1 MRIESVRFQNLN
13 SLQGNWSIDFT
24 HPTYSQEG
32 IFTITGPTGAGK
44 STILDAICLALYG
57 RTPRLE
63 TISTSTNDIMSRL
76 TGECFAEVTF
86 KTTKGRY
93 RAHWSQRRARGKAD
107 GTLQSAKHEIADVDS
122 GKVLASRLRETKDVI
137 EELTG
142 MDFDRFTRSMLLAQG
157 DFAKFLK
164 ASADERAPMLEQ
176 ITGTGIYSQI
186 SQTVFERAKAEDE
199 ALQALKSAQEAI
211 AVLSEK
217 EKAAE
222 EKALE
227 EAKTQQIATKKTLNR
242 INADITWQTQ
252 FEKAAQDKITYTQQ
266 KAKAQ
271 QALEAFAEDLSR
283 LQWAMKA
290 ASFDDTYGKL
300 VQLRTSVSE
309 NQKQLKNYQQEE
321 PQQIVSVKEL
331 ADAKDA
337 QEQAV
342 KESESDLS
350 QLRPILSEVKTL
362 DVKISEARNKVD
374 ATQKEKTKFENQK
387 ASDIAN
393 RKTLIA
399 DHQKD
404 ENTLLTCQTY
414 ATEHAVDQKLAEEFT
429 VIIERMKDLQTKRKA
444 LTTKQTQ
451 WVNAKNAQTTQGK
464 EIAAK
469 VTQADTARNA
479 YINAVEAY
487 EAQRTLIAKLLGD
500 QTQTSLQTMLEAK
513 RKEREIAKV
522 MRSLQ
527 DHRRDLKAGEPCPL
541 CGALEHPYA
550 TDLVIDEDAIDCEIK
565 SLESTLHQY
574 AQAQEKLN
582 KLKENKLKAQAKV
595 QSIEA
600 SLKGL
605 QTLLESLK
613 QTTVQAERDFHTAQD
628 EYRETTNNLLAELAA
643 YKPEIKEVNLAEPK
657 TLLTGFKAR
666 IDAWKHNTE
675 TLEVVNK
682 RLSEYEATL
691 ALIDQKIAQVSA
703 RIDEESAKLTSQKD
717 ELAKWQNKRS
727 ELFGAQD
734 PVKVESEY
742 EAKLKVL
749 KEAFASQAQEHQ
761 KACSKLENLQGQIKA
776 LCDTIQSQ
784 DAQLKAQEEE
794 FIQSLV
800 SEGFTDEMHF
810 VSLRLSSGARQALLT
825 QYEQLK
831 TLESNAATLF
841 KKAEET
847 LSTLALVPHTEATL
861 DDLLALKNTEDARME
876 ALIRAISTSEAKLAA
891 DEKARTE
898 FAQQTRLISAQEIE
912 VQRWSMLRALIGSA
926 DGKKFR
932 NFAQGIT
939 FEMVVYLANIE
950 LQKLSKRYLLTRN
963 KDNELELEVIDNYQ
977 AGQVRSTKNL
987 SGGESFLV
995 SLALALGLAKMSSR
1009 NVSVESIF
1017 LDEGFGTLD
1026 EETLETAL
1034 HMLSNLHQSGKL
1046 IGVISHVTVLKD
1058 RISTQISVTPEAE
1071 GKSVMVGPGC
1081 KREST

>member
-1 MRIESVRFQNLN
+1 
-13 SLQGNWSIDFT
+13 
-24 HPTYSQEG
+24 
-32 IFTITGPTGAGK
+32 
-44 STILDAICLALYG
+44 
-57 RTPRLE
+57 
-63 TISTSTNDIMSRL
+63 
-76 TGECFAEVTF
+76 
-86 KTTKGRY
+86 
-93 RAHWSQRRARGKAD
+93 
-107 GTLQSAKHEIADVDS
+107 
-122 GKVLASRLRETKDVI
+122 
-137 EELTG
+137 

-217 EKAAE
+217 EKASE

-227 EAKTQQIATKKTLNR
+227 EAKTQQKATKETLNR

-271 QALEAFAEDLSR
+271 QALEAFAKDLSR

-300 VQLRTSVSE
+300 LQLRTSVSE

-321 PQQIVSVKEL
+321 PQQIASVKEL
-331 ADAKDA
+331 SDAKNA

-342 KESESDLS
+342 KESESNLS

-387 ASDIAN
+387 ASDLAN

-414 ATEHAVDQKLAEEFT
+414 ATEHAVDQTLAEEFAI
-429 VIIERMKDLQTKRKA
+429 IIERMKGLQTKRKA
-444 LTTKQTQ
+444 LTKKQTQ
-451 WVNAKNAQTTQGK
+451 WDNAKNTQATQEK
-464 EIAAK
+464 EIAAE
-469 VTQADTARNA
+469 VTQSDTARNA
-479 YINAVEAY
+479 YINTVEAS
-487 EAQRTLIAKLLGD
+487 ETQRTLIAKLLGD

-582 KLKENKLKAQAKV
+582 KLKETELKAQAKV
-595 QSIEA
+595 QSIEV
-600 SLKGL
+600 SLKGQ

-643 YKPEIKEVNLAEPK
+643 YKPEIKEIDLAEPN
-657 TLLTGFKAR
+657 TLLTDFKAR
-666 IDAWKHNTE
+666 IDAWNHNTE
-675 TLEVVNK
+675 LLEVVNK

-691 ALIDQKIAQVSA
+691 ALIDQKIAQASSRV
-703 RIDEESAKLTSQKD
+703 DEESAKLMSQKD

-727 ELFGAQD
+727 ELFGTQD
-734 PVKVESEY
+734 PVKVESEH

-749 KEAFASQAQEHQ
+749 KEAFATQAQKHQ
-761 KACSKLENLQGQIKA
+761 KASSKLENLQGQIKA
-776 LCDTIQSQ
+776 LCDTLQSQ
-784 DAQLKAQEEE
+784 GAQLKAQEEE

-800 SEGFTDEMHF
+800 SEGFIDEMHF

-861 DDLLALKNTEDARME
+861 DDLLALKNREDARME

-891 DEKARTE
+891 DEKAKTE
-898 FAQQTRLISAQEIE
+898 FAQQAHLISAQEIE
-912 VQRWSMLRALIGSA
+912 AQRWSMLRALIGSA

>member
-13 SLQGNWSIDFT
+13 SLQGSWSINFT

-86 KTTKGRY
+86 KTTQGRY

-107 GTLQSAKHEIADVDS
+107 GALQSAKHEIADVDS

-217 EKAAE
+217 EKASE
-222 EKALE
+222 EKALQ
-227 EAKTQQIATKKTLNR
+227 EAKTQQKATKETLNR

-271 QALEAFAEDLSR
+271 QALEAFAKDLSR

-321 PQQIVSVKEL
+321 PQQIASVKEL
-331 ADAKDA
+331 SDAKNA

-342 KESESDLS
+342 KESESNLS

-387 ASDIAN
+387 ASDLAN

-414 ATEHAVDQKLAEEFT
+414 ATEHAVDQTLAEEFAI
-429 VIIERMKDLQTKRKA
+429 IIERMKGLQTKRKA
-444 LTTKQTQ
+444 LTAKQTQ
-451 WVNAKNAQTTQGK
+451 WDNAKNTQATQEK
-464 EIAAK
+464 EIAAE
-469 VTQADTARNA
+469 VTQSDTARNA
-479 YINAVEAY
+479 YINTVEAS
-487 EAQRTLIAKLLGD
+487 ETQRTLIAKLLGD

-582 KLKENKLKAQAKV
+582 ELKETELKAQAKV

-600 SLKGL
+600 SLKGQ

-643 YKPEIKEVNLAEPK
+643 YKPEIKEVDLAEPK

-682 RLSEYEATL
+682 RLSGYEATL

-761 KACSKLENLQGQIKA
+761 KACSKLQNLQGQIKA

-898 FAQQTRLISAQEIE
+898 FVQQTRLISAQEIE

>member
-107 GTLQSAKHEIADVDS
+107 GALQSAKHEIADVDS

-362 DVKISEARNKVD
+362 DVKISEAHNKVD

-451 WVNAKNAQTTQGK
+451 WGNAKNAQTTQEK

-643 YKPEIKEVNLAEPK
+643 YKPEIKEVDLAEPK

-761 KACSKLENLQGQIKA
+761 KACSKLQNLQGQIKA

-950 LQKLSKRYLLTRN
+950 LQKLSKRYILTRN

-1009 NVSVESIF
+1009 NVSLESIF

>member
-1 MRIESVRFQNLN
+1 M
-13 SLQGNWSIDFT
+13 
-24 HPTYSQEG
+24 
-32 IFTITGPTGAGK
+32 
-44 STILDAICLALYG
+44 
-57 RTPRLE
+57 
-63 TISTSTNDIMSRL
+63 
-76 TGECFAEVTF
+76 
-86 KTTKGRY
+86 
-93 RAHWSQRRARGKAD
+93 
-107 GTLQSAKHEIADVDS
+107 
-122 GKVLASRLRETKDVI
+122 ASRLRETKDVI

-217 EKAAE
+217 EKASE

-227 EAKTQQIATKKTLNR
+227 EAKTQQKATKETLNR

-271 QALEAFAEDLSR
+271 QALEAFAKDLSR

-300 VQLRTSVSE
+300 LQLRTSVSE

-321 PQQIVSVKEL
+321 PQQIASVKEL
-331 ADAKDA
+331 SDAKNA

-342 KESESDLS
+342 KESESNLS

-387 ASDIAN
+387 ASDLAN

-414 ATEHAVDQKLAEEFT
+414 ATEHAVDQTLAEEFAI
-429 VIIERMKDLQTKRKA
+429 IIERMKGLQTKRKA
-444 LTTKQTQ
+444 LTKKQTQ
-451 WVNAKNAQTTQGK
+451 WDNAKNTQATQEK
-464 EIAAK
+464 EIAAE
-469 VTQADTARNA
+469 VTQSDTARNA
-479 YINAVEAY
+479 YINTVEAS
-487 EAQRTLIAKLLGD
+487 ETQRTLIAKLLGD

-582 KLKENKLKAQAKV
+582 KLKETELKAQAKV
-595 QSIEA
+595 QSIEV
-600 SLKGL
+600 SLKGQ

-643 YKPEIKEVNLAEPK
+643 YKPEIKEIDLAEPN
-657 TLLTGFKAR
+657 TLLTDFKAR
-666 IDAWKHNTE
+666 IDAWNHNTE
-675 TLEVVNK
+675 LLEVVNK

-691 ALIDQKIAQVSA
+691 ALIDQKIAQASSRV
-703 RIDEESAKLTSQKD
+703 DEESAKLMSQKD

-727 ELFGAQD
+727 ELFGTQD
-734 PVKVESEY
+734 PVKVESEH

-749 KEAFASQAQEHQ
+749 KEAFATQAQKHQ
-761 KACSKLENLQGQIKA
+761 KASSKLENLQGQIKA
-776 LCDTIQSQ
+776 LCDTLQSQ
-784 DAQLKAQEEE
+784 GAQLKAQEEE

-800 SEGFTDEMHF
+800 SEGFIDEMHF

-861 DDLLALKNTEDARME
+861 DDLLALKNREDARME

-891 DEKARTE
+891 DEKAKTE
-898 FAQQTRLISAQEIE
+898 FAQQAHLISAQEIE
-912 VQRWSMLRALIGSA
+912 AQRWSMLRALIGSA